1 MNFKAIVEGLLF
13 VCGDEGLSL
22 DEISNLIEKDKNET
36 SEIIK
41 SLYNDYQNNDRGM
54 NIEYLGNKFKF
65 TTKAEHKEYYK
76 KLVNEEQ
83 NSLLSQS
90 SLETLAIIAYNGPI
104 TRIDI
109 DNIRGVNS
117 SYVIRKL
124 MLKGLIEETGRADS
138 AGKPRL
144 YHVTSKFLDYFGL
157 GSISELPK
165 ITEIEEENKYD
176 EEQNLFN
183 SRYRE
188 DTKKEINNEMH
199 P

>member
-1 MNFKAIVEGLLF
+1 MNFKAVVEGLLF

-22 DEISNLIEKDKNET
+22 DEISKLIEKDKIER

-41 SLYNDYQNNDRGM
+41 SLYTDYENNDRGM
-54 NIEYLGNKFKF
+54 HIEYLGNKFKL
-65 TTKAEHKEYYK
+65 TTKAEHKDFYK

-83 NSLLSQS
+83 NSILSQS
-90 SLETLAIIAYNGPI
+90 ALETLAIIAYNGPI

-124 MLKGLIEETGRADS
+124 LLKGLIEETGRSES

-144 YHVTSKFLDYFGL
+144 YNITSKFLDYFGL

-165 ITEIEEENKYD
+165 IIEKEETSEND
-176 EEQNLFN
+176 EETNLFA
-183 SRYRE
+183 SKYKE
-188 DTKKEINNEMH
+188 ETKKD
-199 P
+199 